1 MADILLDGLPVLD
14 LLEIAPSTSAVAQII
29 QRDQSSISRIY
40 RQVSGRLGLEFR
52 KHANGLYGAGS
63 NQSLLKGLRL
73 SSQWLRLQSAPPEP
87 RWLASGSV
95 GLDGNGAR
103 FTLRLPRRPALP
115 AGLLQRCRDHQRVYQ
130 LLQDRVLDL
139 AVISQANTPTPLPE
153 TLVERPLLRSPSG
166 VDVLVLRLDLEQQP
180 AMAALITTLRQA
192 YRQHALHNPQ
202 LDWLG

>member
-52 KHANGLYGAGS
+52 KHANGLYGARS
-63 NQSLLKGLRL
+63 NQSLLQGLRL

-95 GLDGNGAR
+95 GLDGNDAN
-103 FTLRLPRRPALP
+103 PALP
-115 AGLLQRCRDHQRVYQ
+115 AGLLQRCSDRQRMHQ
-130 LLQDRVLDL
+130 LLMDRVLDL
-139 AVISQANTPTPLPE
+139 AVISQANTPTPLPDA
-153 TLVERPLLRSPSG
+153 LVERPLLRSPSG
-166 VDVLVLRLDLEQQP
+166 VDVIVLRLDLEHQP

>member
-1 MADILLDGLPVLD
+1 VADILLDGLPVLD

-52 KHANGLYGAGS
+52 KHANGLYGARS
-63 NQSLLKGLRL
+63 NQSLLQGLRL

-95 GLDGNGAR
+95 DLDGNGAH
-103 FTLRLPRRPALP
+103 PALP
-115 AGLLQRCRDHQRVYQ
+115 AGLLQHCSDHQRVHQ

-139 AVISQANTPTPLPE
+139 AVISQANTPTSLPDA
-153 TLVERPLLRSPSG
+153 LVERPLLRSPSG
-166 VDVLVLRLDLEQQP
+166 VDVIVLRLDLEQQP

>member
-63 NQSLLKGLRL
+63 NKSLLKGLRL

-87 RWLASGSV
+87 RWLASGSLC
-95 GLDGNGAR
+95 LDGNDAN
-103 FTLRLPRRPALP
+103 PALP
-115 AGLLQRCRDHQRVYQ
+115 TGLLQRCSDRQRVHQ

-139 AVISQANTPTPLPE
+139 AVISQANTHPPLPDA
-153 TLVERPLLRSPSG
+153 LVERPLLSSPSG
-166 VDVLVLRLDLEQQP
+166 VEVLVLRLDLEQQP
-180 AMAALITTLRQA
+180 AMASLITTLRQA

>member
-1 MADILLDGLPVLD
+1 MADILLEGLPVLD

-87 RWLASGSV
+87 RWLASGSLC
-95 GLDGNGAR
+95 LDGTGAH
-103 FTLRLPRRPALP
+103 PALP
-115 AGLLQRCRDHQRVYQ
+115 AGLLQRCCDLQRVNQ
-130 LLQDRVLDL
+130 LLQERVLDL
-139 AVISQANTPTPLPE
+139 AVISQPDRPTPRPE
-153 TLVERPLLRSPSG
+153 ALVARPLLRSPNG
-166 VDVLVLRLDLEQQP
+166 VDVIVLRLDLEQQP

-192 YRQHALHNPQ
+192 YRQHAVHNPQ

>member
-95 GLDGNGAR
+95 GLDGNGAH
-103 FTLRLPRRPALP
+103 PALP
-115 AGLLQRCRDHQRVYQ
+115 AGLLQHCSDHQRVHQ

-139 AVISQANTPTPLPE
+139 AVISQANTPTPLPDA
-153 TLVERPLLRSPSG
+153 LVERPLLRSPSG

>member
-95 GLDGNGAR
+95 GLDGNGAH
-103 FTLRLPRRPALP
+103 PALP

-153 TLVERPLLRSPSG
+153 ALVERPLLRSPSG
-166 VDVLVLRLDLEQQP
+166 VDILVLRMDLEQQP
-180 AMAALITTLRQA
+180 AMAALITTLHEA

-202 LDWLG
+202 PDELG

>member
-1 MADILLDGLPVLD
+1 VADILLDGLPVLD

-63 NQSLLKGLRL
+63 NQSLLQGLRL

-95 GLDGNGAR
+95 GLDGNGAH
-103 FTLRLPRRPALP
+103 PALP

-166 VDVLVLRLDLEQQP
+166 VDVIVLRLDLEQQP
-180 AMAALITTLRQA
+180 AVAALITTLRQA

>member
-1 MADILLDGLPVLD
+1 LADILLDGLPVLD
-14 LLEIAPSTSAVAQII
+14 LLEIAPSTSAVAQIT

-52 KHANGLYGAGS
+52 KHANGLYGARS
-63 NQSLLKGLRL
+63 NQSLLQGLRL

-95 GLDGNGAR
+95 GLENNGVH
-103 FTLRLPRRPALP
+103 PALP
-115 AGLLQRCRDHQRVYQ
+115 AGLLQRCSDRQRVHQ
-130 LLQDRVLDL
+130 LLLDRVLDL
-139 AVISQANTPTPLPE
+139 AVISQTNTPTPLPE
-153 TLVERPLLRSPSG
+153 ALVERPLLRSPSG
-166 VDVLVLRLDLEQQP
+166 VDVIVVRLDLEQQP
-180 AMAALITTLRQA
+180 AMAALITTLGQA

>member
-52 KHANGLYGAGS
+52 KHANGLYGARS
-63 NQSLLKGLRL
+63 NQSLLQGLRL

-87 RWLASGSV
+87 RWLASGSLS
-95 GLDGNGAR
+95 LDGKGAH
-103 FTLRLPRRPALP
+103 PALP
-115 AGLLQRCRDHQRVYQ
+115 AGLLQRCRDQQRVNQ
-130 LLQDRVLDL
+130 LLQERVLDL
-139 AVISQANTPTPLPE
+139 AVISQPDTPTQRPE
-153 TLVERPLLRSPSG
+153 ALVERPLLRSPNG
-166 VDVLVLRLDLEQQP
+166 VDVIVVRLDLEQQP
-180 AMAALITTLRQA
+180 VMAALITTLRQA

>member
-95 GLDGNGAR
+95 GLDGNGAH
-103 FTLRLPRRPALP
+103 PALP

-153 TLVERPLLRSPSG
+153 ALVERPLLRSPSG
-166 VDVLVLRLDLEQQP
+166 VDVLVLRMDLEQQP
-180 AMAALITTLRQA
+180 AMAALITTLHEA
-192 YRQHALHNPQ
+192 YRQHAMHNPQ
-202 LDWLG
+202 PDELG

>member
-95 GLDGNGAR
+95 GLDGNGAH
-103 FTLRLPRRPALP
+103 PALP

-130 LLQDRVLDL
+130 LLEDRVLDL
-139 AVISQANTPTPLPE
+139 AVIRQANTPTPLPE
-153 TLVERPLLRSPSG
+153 ALVERPLLRSPSG

>member
-14 LLEIAPSTSAVAQII
+14 LLEIAPSTSVVAQII

-63 NQSLLKGLRL
+63 NQGLLKGLRL

-87 RWLASGSV
+87 RWLTCGSLS
-95 GLDGNGAR
+95 LDGNGEHPS
-103 FTLRLPRRPALP
+103 LPS
-115 AGLLQRCRDHQRVYQ
+115 GLLQHCRDRQRVNL
-130 LLQDRVLDL
+130 LLQERVLDL
-139 AVISQANTPTPLPE
+139 AVISQPDTPTQLPE
-153 TLVERPLLRSPSG
+153 TLVERPLLRSPNG
-166 VDVLVLRLDLEQQP
+166 ADVIVLRLDLEQQP
-180 AMAALITTLRQA
+180 AIAGLITTLRET
-192 YRQHALHNPQ
+192 YRQHALNNPR

>member
-73 SSQWLRLQSAPPEP
+73 SSQWLRLQSASPEP

-95 GLDGNGAR
+95 GLDGNGAH
-103 FTLRLPRRPALP
+103 PALP
-115 AGLLQRCRDHQRVYQ
+115 AGLLQRRRDHQRVYQ

-139 AVISQANTPTPLPE
+139 AVISQAKTPTPLPDA
-153 TLVERPLLRSPSG
+153 LVERPLLRSPSG

>member
-52 KHANGLYGAGS
+52 KHANGFYGARS
-63 NQSLLKGLRL
+63 NQSLLQGLRL

-95 GLDGNGAR
+95 GLDGNGAH
-103 FTLRLPRRPALP
+103 PALP

-139 AVISQANTPTPLPE
+139 AVISQANTPTPLHDA
-153 TLVERPLLRSPSG
+153 LVELPLLRSPSG
-166 VDVLVLRLDLEQQP
+166 VDVIVLRLDLEHQP

-202 LDWLG
+202 LD

>member
-95 GLDGNGAR
+95 GLDGNGAH
-103 FTLRLPRRPALP
+103 PALP

-153 TLVERPLLRSPSG
+153 ALVERPLLRSPSG
-166 VDVLVLRLDLEQQP
+166 VDVLVLRMDLEQQP

>member
-1 MADILLDGLPVLD
+1 VADILLEGLPVLD

-52 KHANGLYGAGS
+52 KQANGLYGAGS

-87 RWLASGSV
+87 RWLASGSLC
-95 GLDGNGAR
+95 LDGTGAH
-103 FTLRLPRRPALP
+103 PALP
-115 AGLLQRCRDHQRVYQ
+115 AGLLQRCCDLQRVNQ
-130 LLQDRVLDL
+130 LLQERVLDL
-139 AVISQANTPTPLPE
+139 AVISQPDRPTPRPE
-153 TLVERPLLRSPSG
+153 ALVARPLLRSPNG
-166 VDVLVLRLDLEQQP
+166 VDVIVLRLDLEQQP

-192 YRQHALHNPQ
+192 YRQHAVHNPQ

>member
-1 MADILLDGLPVLD
+1 MADILLEGLPVLD

-87 RWLASGSV
+87 RWLASGSLC
-95 GLDGNGAR
+95 LDGTSAH
-103 FTLRLPRRPALP
+103 PALP
-115 AGLLQRCRDHQRVYQ
+115 AGLLQRCCDLQRVNQ
-130 LLQDRVLDL
+130 LLQERVLDL
-139 AVISQANTPTPLPE
+139 AVISQPDRPTPRPE
-153 TLVERPLLRSPSG
+153 ALVARPLLRSPNG
-166 VDVLVLRLDLEQQP
+166 VDVIVLRLDLEQQP

-192 YRQHALHNPQ
+192 YRQHAVHNPQ

>member
-52 KHANGLYGAGS
+52 KHANGLYGARS
-63 NQSLLKGLRL
+63 NQSLLQGLRL

-95 GLDGNGAR
+95 DLDGNGAH
-103 FTLRLPRRPALP
+103 PALP
-115 AGLLQRCRDHQRVYQ
+115 AGLLQHCSDHQRVHQ

-139 AVISQANTPTPLPE
+139 AVISQANTPTSLPDA
-153 TLVERPLLRSPSG
+153 LVERPLLRSPSG
-166 VDVLVLRLDLEQQP
+166 VDVIVLRLDLEQQP